1 MSDARG
7 ETEPSPL
14 SRWLPQWAGAIA
26 PVTLISAVLFYFGY
40 VSSRAQYEYFGVD
53 VDIIGLGTQDYIM
66 RSPQPL
72 LVPLLTLTLLG
83 ACGLLVHLLLHR
95 RVLAALGSPD
105 AAGTVL
111 LADRRARAVRRGAR
125 ATMAF
130 GAFLVAA
137 AVVLLFAYG
146 SAHEWPAYAL
156 ITPLLLISGAGLVAY
171 AWRIVDVVD
180 RVHPVP
186 EPSHA
191 DPAPMMRR
199 SARFLV
205 YVLLVAAT
213 FWATATVAQLTG
225 RGLARELADSP
236 ERLPRVILDTRE
248 RLYLRDGIVVETQLP
263 KAENQEFRYRY
274 RELRLLVIGRDRMF
288 LVPERW
294 SASNS
299 TIVVPIDDK
308 VRVQF
313 QFQNDAPSR

>member
-1 MSDARG
+1 MSDATG
-7 ETEPSPL
+7 EKEPGVLP
-14 SRWLPQWAGAIA
+14 RWMPAWAGAIG

-83 ACGLLVHLLLHR
+83 ACGLLVHR
-95 RVLAALGSPD
+95 RVLAVLRSPEGD
-105 AAGTVL
+105 EAVRR
-111 LADRRARAVRRGAR
+111 RRARDVRRGIR
-125 ATMAF
+125 AAISV
-130 GAFLVAA
+130 GLLLLAVG
-137 AVVLLFAYG
+137 VVLLFGYA
-146 SAHEWPAYAL
+146 SVHEWPAYAL
-156 ITPLLLISGAGLVAY
+156 VTPMLLICGAGFVAY
-171 AWRIVDVVD
+171 AWRIADVVAATAAAAGTLE
-180 RVHPVP
+180 RAHT
-186 EPSHA
+186 
-191 DPAPMMRR
+191 DPAPTLRR

-225 RGLARELADSP
+225 RGLARELAAEP

-274 RELRLLVIGRDRMF
+274 RDLRLLVIGRDRMF

-299 TIVVPIDDK
+299 TIVVPIDDS

-313 QFQNDAPSR
+313 QFQNDAPAG